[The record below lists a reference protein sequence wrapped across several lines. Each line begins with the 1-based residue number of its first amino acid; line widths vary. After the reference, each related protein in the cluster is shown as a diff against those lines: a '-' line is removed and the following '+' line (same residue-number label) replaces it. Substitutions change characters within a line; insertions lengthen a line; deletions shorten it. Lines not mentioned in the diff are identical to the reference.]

1 MARTV
6 AVILAAGA
14 GRRLGGLSKPL
25 LRWNGRTLS
34 GLAMQAAHDAGTE
47 PLLVLG
53 HRSDEVLGT
62 LRAEEADLLS
72 GTSVVH
78 LQQSCAMADSLQAG
92 VHRAAEGAADHVLLM
107 LVDQP
112 SIGAAAARAVL
123 AAHRRQRITR
133 GRIQG
138 QPSHPVLLDTPD
150 ALAAAALAVGD
161 EGARRFLRQHEHR
174 TTWVPLDGIAEAW
187 DVDAPGDLKR
197 LRGGAAGRCAAE

>member
-150 ALAAAALAVGD
+150 ALSGG
-161 EGARRFLRQHEHR
+161 GARRRR
-174 TTWVPLDGIAEAW
+174 RRGSPLPPAARASD
-187 DVDAPGDLKR
+187 DV
-197 LRGGAAGRCAAE
+197 GAAGRHRRGLGCGRAR